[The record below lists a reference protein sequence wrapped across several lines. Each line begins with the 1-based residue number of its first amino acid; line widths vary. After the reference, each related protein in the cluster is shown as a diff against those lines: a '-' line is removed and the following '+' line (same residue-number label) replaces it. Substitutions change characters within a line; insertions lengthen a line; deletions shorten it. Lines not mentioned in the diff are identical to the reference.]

1 MQKKKFNLSGIFAII
16 LAILILLIAIPIN
29 LIFTYS
35 DKVFD
40 MTPAGKYTLNQKTV
54 QLLNETSD
62 KQIEIY
68 YLYEYSLAT
77 FQSSPEFLPLY
88 HTLDELSQR
97 DNISLITFNPNEEAD
112 RASALDPSGILGI
125 SEGDIFVKCD
135 DIIKKID
142 HNRIFQ
148 TTSDGIF
155 QYRSRRKIHK

>member
-68 YLYEYSLAT
+68 YLYEYSL
-77 FQSSPEFLPLY
+77 
-88 HTLDELSQR
+88 
-97 DNISLITFNPNEEAD
+97 
-112 RASALDPSGILGI
+112 
-125 SEGDIFVKCD
+125 VKE
-135 DIIKKID
+135 
-142 HNRIFQ
+142 
-148 TTSDGIF
+148 TT
-155 QYRSRRKIHK
+155 